1 MFKRF
6 VNINPISEKINMDVV
21 LSVHKYGI
29 ILRILSESSR
39 VTQKISAFLIE
50 YLEIQVFLIESAV
63 KLRNRNT

>member
-6 VNINPISEKINMDVV
+6 VNINSISEKINMDVV

-50 YLEIQVFLIESAV
+50 YLDIQVFLIESAV

>member
-50 YLEIQVFLIESAV
+50 YLDIQVFLIESAV

>member
-50 YLEIQVFLIESAV
+50 YLDIQVFLIKSAV

>member
-6 VNINPISEKINMDVV
+6 VNINPISEKMNMDVV

-50 YLEIQVFLIESAV
+50 YLDIQVFLIESAV

>member
-39 VTQKISAFLIE
+39 VTHKISAFLME
-50 YLEIQVFLIESAV
+50 YLDIQVFLIKSAV